1 MRTRND
7 LEKEMIPTMAM
18 RKRAWI
24 SPVLI
29 LEDATYATQS
39 KVNNPV
45 EINSMGL
52 NEGLPS

>member
-7 LEKEMIPTMAM
+7 LEKEMIPAMAM